1 MQWRTGS
8 KRPLW
13 ALLLL
18 ALVSCDRAPVYVPDS
33 DQRMR
38 FLTEY
43 YPSLKTLHDQL
54 IFESLN
60 CWRNLATLKKMRS
73 SFNEKESI
81 ELVGQKIREVEQ
93 QRASLKQH
101 VQRIQTEAEKGIA
114 FKTFQKI
121 DGGGTRQPAL
131 LQLESD
137 CVNALARARK
147 SAAIRFQES
156 DSDNPGFP
164 PPKAIPV
171 WPPKAIPVAEA
182 RQNVLE

>member
-1 MQWRTGS
+1 MQGRTGF
-8 KRPLW
+8 KPPLW

-60 CWRNLATLKKMRS
+60 CWRNLGTLKKMRS
-73 SFNEKESI
+73 SFKEKEPLEMVS
-81 ELVGQKIREVEQ
+81 EKIREVEQ
-93 QRASLKQH
+93 QKASLERH
-101 VQRIQTEAEKGIA
+101 VQKIQAEAEKGIA
-114 FKTFQKI
+114 YSTFQKI
-121 DGGGTRQPAL
+121 DGGGTRPPAL
-131 LQLESD
+131 QELESE
-137 CVNALARARK
+137 CVNALARARE
-147 SAAIRFQES
+147 SSAIRFEEPGP
-156 DSDNPGFP
+156 DNPGFA

-171 WPPKAIPVAEA
+171 WPPKALPVVDASQGSVE
-182 RQNVLE
+182 